1 MPLAAGLERYIASAL
16 PFFCTIAQ
24 AVAALRDTG
33 LTDCGIRN
41 AFASIMNG

>member
-16 PFFCTIAQ
+16 LFFCTIAQ

-41 AFASIMNG
+41 AFASILNG

>member
-1 MPLAAGLERYIASAL
+1 VPLAAELGRYIASTL

-33 LTDCGIRN
+33 LTDCEIRN